1 MTDINNRPNPRE
13 MTYAQAWEEY
23 QNNGETW
30 RTEHDEALQQVRLEM
45 PEAGSGALVE
55 AGLIMA
61 TRQLD
66 NAKRHLADGTN
77 FSKATNE
84 QMLWMAIHLDIQNQS
99 NEYMK
104 AETLSNEEV

>member
-1 MTDINNRPNPRE
+1 MTEINNRPSPGE
-13 MTYAQAWEEY
+13 MTYSQAWEEY

-61 TRQLD
+61 SRPIGQRQEALSRWHEFFESD
-66 NAKRHLADGTN
+66 KQAN
-77 FSKATNE
+77 S
-84 QMLWMAIHLDIQNQS
+84 QS
-99 NEYMK
+99 GYPSGHPK
-104 AETLSNEEV
+104 SRL

>member
-1 MTDINNRPNPRE
+1 MADISNRPSPSE
-13 MTYAQAWEEY
+13 MTYSQAWEEY

-61 TRQLD
+61 SRPIGQRQEALSRWHEFFESD
-66 NAKRHLADGTN
+66 KQANSTHGYPTGHPK
-77 FSKATNE
+77 SK
-84 QMLWMAIHLDIQNQS
+84 D
-99 NEYMK
+99 
-104 AETLSNEEV
+104 

>member
-1 MTDINNRPNPRE
+1 MKNIKNRPNPSE

-45 PEAGSGALVE
+45 PEAGAGALVE

-61 TRQLD
+61 TRPIGQRQEALSRWHEFFESD
-66 NAKRHLADGTN
+66 KRANALNGYPSGHPK
-77 FSKATNE
+77 SIK
-84 QMLWMAIHLDIQNQS
+84 
-99 NEYMK
+99 
-104 AETLSNEEV
+104 